1 MLFNKRPRLLE
12 RLLVVED
19 EPLVAFD
26 NEHGLREAGYEVVAT
41 VDNVPEAVRVLEEEA
56 LDLVLLDINLHG
68 EESGLDVAEAA
79 RDKGVPVLLVT
90 AQPPADAAQY
100 ALGTLRKPY
109 SEKALKN
116 ALAAVDG
123 LLGGERPKKIDG
135 LTLYAP
141 VAG

>member
-41 VDNVPEAVRVLEEEA
+41 VDNVPDAVRVLEDEP
-56 LDLVLLDINLHG
+56 LDLVLLDLNLHG
-68 EESGLDVAEAA
+68 EDSGLDVAEAA
-79 RDKGVPVLLVT
+79 RAKGVPVLLVT
-90 AQPPADAAQY
+90 GQAPPDAAQF
-100 ALGTLRKPY
+100 ALGTLGKPY
-109 SEKALKN
+109 SDKALKN
-116 ALAAVDG
+116 ALAAVDS
-123 LLGGERPKKIDG
+123 LLGGDTPKEVDG

-141 VAG
+141 AQT